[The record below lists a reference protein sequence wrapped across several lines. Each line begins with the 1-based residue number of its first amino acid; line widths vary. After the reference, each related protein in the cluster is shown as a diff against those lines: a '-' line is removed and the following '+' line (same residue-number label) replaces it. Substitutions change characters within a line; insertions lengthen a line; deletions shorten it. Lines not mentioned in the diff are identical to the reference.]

1 MSILLQVILPVFLVV
16 GFGYLAVW
24 RKWFSDAGVG
34 ALMAF
39 TQNFAIPCLLFRAIS
54 TLDLGQTFQPAL
66 LGSFY
71 IGAIAGFGLG
81 LFGARIL
88 FKRSWEDSV
97 AIGFCCLFSNTVL
110 LGLPITE
117 RAYGTEAL
125 TANFAIIAVHAPI
138 GYTLGIAVMELVRG
152 RGLSGKA
159 LLQKIVKSV
168 LKNALVIALSLGFAV
183 NLSGIVLPEIMT
195 DGVYLLSR
203 GALPVALFGLGGVL
217 VRYRPEGD
225 IRVILYI
232 CAISLFVH
240 PALVWI
246 TGSYANLSTSDFRS
260 AVLTAAMA
268 PGVNAYIFAQMYGRA
283 QRVAAYAVLISTGLT
298 IFTASLW
305 LYALG

>member
-1 MSILLQVILPVFLVV
+1 MSILLQVILPVFFVV
-16 GFGYLAVW
+16 GFGYIAVW
-24 RKWFSDAGVG
+24 RKWFSDAGVE

-54 TLDLGQTFQPAL
+54 TLDLGQTFQPGL

-138 GYTLGIAVMELVRG
+138 GYTLGITVMELFRG
-152 RGLSGKA
+152 RGLGGRA
-159 LLQKIVKSV
+159 FLRKILISV
-168 LKNALVIALSLGFAV
+168 FKNALVIALSLGFAI
-183 NLSGIVLPEIMT
+183 NLSGFILPQIIT
-195 DGVYLLSR
+195 DGVDLLARAASAGGPVWLGR
-203 GALPVALFGLGGVL
+203 CFGALPARGRYPSDLIYLRDFACGSSCAWFGS
-217 VRYRPEGD
+217 RE
-225 IRVILYI
+225 
-232 CAISLFVH
+232 AMSISPPV
-240 PALVWI
+240 
-246 TGSYANLSTSDFRS
+246 
-260 AVLTAAMA
+260 
-268 PGVNAYIFAQMYGRA
+268 IFAVRC
-283 QRVAAYAVLISTGLT
+283 
-298 IFTASLW
+298 
-305 LYALG
+305 

>member
-1 MSILLQVILPVFLVV
+1 MSILLQVILPVFFVV

-125 TANFAIIAVHAPI
+125 TANVAIIAVHAPI
-138 GYTLGIAVMELVRG
+138 GYTLGITVMELVRG
-152 RGLSGKA
+152 RGLSGRA
-159 LLQKIVKSV
+159 LLHKIVKSV
-168 LKNALVIALSLGFAV
+168 FKNALVIALCLGFAV
-183 NLSGIVLPEIMT
+183 NLSGFVLPEIMT
-195 DGVYLLSR
+195 DGVDLLSR
-203 GALPVALFGLGGVL
+203 GALPAALFGLGDVL
-217 VRYRPEGD
+217 VRYSPCL
-225 IRVILYI
+225 LY
-232 CAISLFVH
+232 
-240 PALVWI
+240 
-246 TGSYANLSTSDFRS
+246 TSDG
-260 AVLTAAMA
+260 ADE
-268 PGVNAYIFAQMYGRA
+268 
-283 QRVAAYAVLISTGLT
+283 
-298 IFTASLW
+298 
-305 LYALG
+305 